1 MSSVYNIV
9 RELTI
14 RLYQNKGKS
23 MKIYLSLFVLI
34 LIYKIFPTVPDEILI
49 DREGVKLKGEFYIS
63 ASDDNSPT
71 LILLQGFPGNET
83 DVLGLGNIVSQAGIN
98 VITFNYSGTFRSQG
112 ESNWENAQEDIKA
125 VFSFIYKPDIIKK
138 YRIDTNKVYLSGY
151 SYGGGMAFTYAA
163 QHPEIKKIISIAG
176 NDHGAFMK
184 EYIRNIELK
193 GTIDNIFERL
203 KSPDGPVRFAKGG
216 TPSEV
221 AIIKM
226 DPKYDL
232 IKMAPL
238 LKEKDI
244 LIICGWDDQQV
255 KIENNILP
263 FYRALKKENAKNVK
277 MIAFQDNHLFINSR
291 TEVAEKI
298 IDWIQAD

>member
-1 MSSVYNIV
+1 
-9 RELTI
+9 
-14 RLYQNKGKS
+14 
-23 MKIYLSLFVLI
+23 MKAYLVVLI
-34 LIYKIFPTVPDEILI
+34 LVYKVFAIVSDDIIIER
-49 DREGVKLKGEFYIS
+49 DGVKLKGQFYFS
-63 ASDDNSPT
+63 ERNDNSPT

-83 DVLGLGNIVSQAGIN
+83 DVLGLCNIISKAGIN

-138 YRIDTNKVYLSGY
+138 YKIDTNKVYLGGY

-193 GTIDNIFERL
+193 VTIDNIFERL

-221 AIIKM
+221 ARIKM